1 MKLLKISIRGHVQGV
16 GFRFFACKAA
26 RECNVTGSARN
37 EYNGNVYIEACG
49 SDESLEEFC
58 SMLRAGPSRSRV
70 DEVRIV
76 DSGECNGLADFSM
89 H

>member
-16 GFRFFACKAA
+16 GFRFFASRAA
-26 RECNVTGSARN
+26 REYNVTGFVRN

-49 SDESLEEFC
+49 SDESLEAFC

-70 DEVRIV
+70 DEVRIT
-76 DSGECNGLADFSM
+76 DGGECDGFADFSI

>member
-16 GFRFFACKAA
+16 GYRHFASRAA
-26 RECNVTGSARN
+26 REYCVTGFVRN

-49 SDESLEEFC
+49 SNESLEAFC
-58 SMLRAGPSRSRV
+58 SMLRSGPSRSRV
-70 DEVRIV
+70 EDVKIV
-76 DSGECNGLADFSM
+76 DGGECDGFATFSM